1 MIPKVGKKRKQCT
14 LIDFCSFILV
24 GNIAP
29 TSHLPLFTLNFV
41 ICSAIQYVQLQNPQD
56 QGMIYH
62 LPTWII
68 EINRWKYHA
77 WTPWQHDMML
87 HDLST
92 PSGSYFK
99 VDLVQCLCST
109 SDALGGTENAG
120 VKGTW
125 MMYISPSLCQ
135 SALMCHDSIEVVLSG
150 WPALP
155 GFIAIKLGSTSA
167 PREFPREYISI
178 VFPETKWERALDFC
192 QNSLCS
198 KLFQVALVKMLC

>member
-1 MIPKVGKKRKQCT
+1 MLLFARCFCCEKCVVQEVLYRFSRGMIPKVGKKRKQCT

-68 EINRWKYHA
+68 DINRWIYHA

-109 SDALGGTENAG
+109 SDALGGIENAG

-125 MMYISPSLCQ
+125 MMYISLAKCT
-135 SALMCHDSIEVVLSG
+135 HV
-150 WPALP
+150 
-155 GFIAIKLGSTSA
+155 
-167 PREFPREYISI
+167 PRFYRE
-178 VFPETKWERALDFC
+178 
-192 QNSLCS
+192 NG
-198 KLFQVALVKMLC
+198 VK